1 MSSPIFSK
9 YPRLQRRSIG
19 KLAAIALLLASPI
32 GIILS
37 TSSNAAPTAST
48 SLMKSSLETI
58 PAQEKATLESGQVV
72 VSGGNGQFVARVLV
86 NATLEESW
94 QVLTDYDNFETFLP
108 HVESSDLL
116 ESEGTRKVF
125 KQVNVVPILPF
136 VTSRS
141 QITIE
146 SQETYPQQV
155 DFSLVEGDLD
165 ALKGVWYLEQ
175 VGEQVLVT
183 HQVDIDP
190 GNGSPRGMFF
200 STYRNVLE
208 GSLSAARTEAE
219 KRMAQQ
225 ANTSAEQTR
234 QQKL

>member
-1 MSSPIFSK
+1 MSSPTLSK
-9 YPRLQRRSIG
+9 YSPLSNYSRLRNHSIVR
-19 KLAAIALLLASPI
+19 LAAALLIASPI
-32 GIILS
+32 GITLS
-37 TSSNAAPTAST
+37 TPSNAST
-48 SLMKSSLETI
+48 SFMKSALESL

-72 VSGGNGQFVARVLV
+72 VLGENGEFVARVLV
-86 NATLEESW
+86 NATLEDAW
-94 QVLTDYDNFETFLP
+94 QVLTDYDNFEAFLP

-116 ESEGTRKVF
+116 ESDGTRKVF

-146 SQETYPQQV
+146 SKETYPQQV

-175 VGEQVLVT
+175 IGEQVLVT

-208 GSLSAARTEAE
+208 GSLSAAKEETE
-219 KRMAQQ
+219 KRTAQQ
-225 ANTSAEQTR
+225 ANTSV

>member
-1 MSSPIFSK
+1 MFSPALSK
-9 YPRLQRRSIG
+9 YPRLQSRSIG
-19 KLAAIALLLASPI
+19 RLTAIALLIAAPI
-32 GIILS
+32 GMTLS
-37 TSSNAAPTAST
+37 TPSNAAPKASV
-48 SLMKSSLETI
+48 SLMKSALETL
-58 PAQEKATLESGQVV
+58 PAQEKAMLEGGQVV
-72 VSGGNGQFVARVLV
+72 VSGENGEFVARVLV
-86 NATLEESW
+86 NATLEDAW
-94 QVLTDYDNFETFLP
+94 QVLTDYDNFEAFLP
-108 HVESSDLL
+108 HVESSDLV

-146 SQETYPQQV
+146 SNETYPQQV

-183 HQVDIDP
+183 HQVSIDP

-208 GSLSAARTEAE
+208 GSLSAAKDEAE

-225 ANTSAEQTR
+225 ANTSV